1 MCEMVVIKSLGK
13 HPRVQDDFDGMG
25 RGLEV
30 DHAQGNI

>member
-1 MCEMVVIKSLGK
+1 MCEMVVIKSLGNNST
-13 HPRVQDDFDGMG
+13 VQDDFDGMG